1 MSFREDVFAK
11 IVTYITVAV
20 LLGAM
25 LVEAFVIYTERREQE
40 KLEAEAVSAQ
50 ETINELSAQTHSL
63 TQQVEQLQEFRDNWE
78 DFVILTDSELCQRMR
93 EDLYARP
100 EVIPQETKEAS
111 ALAEKA
117 DGLEADAAAA
127 QEAEKDA
134 QEEEAEGSS
143 GQITVDFAFP
153 SPDNKEWLLPL
164 NLGNEP
170 SVEYLFYARAE
181 DAERERYIDILFEVP
196 VERPGGEPVLDEDG
210 QIIWE
215 CLAYD
220 AGLGWTLYTP
230 PGEETEE

>member
-93 EDLYARP
+93 EDLYA
-100 EVIPQETKEAS
+100 S
-111 ALAEKA
+111 YHAL
-117 DGLEADAAAA
+117 
-127 QEAEKDA
+127 
-134 QEEEAEGSS
+134 SS
-143 GQITVDFAFP
+143 SSI
-153 SPDNKEWLLPL
+153 
-164 NLGNEP
+164 
-170 SVEYLFYARAE
+170 R
-181 DAERERYIDILFEVP
+181 
-196 VERPGGEPVLDEDG
+196 
-210 QIIWE
+210 
-215 CLAYD
+215 
-220 AGLGWTLYTP
+220 
-230 PGEETEE
+230 